1 VFRFF
6 PRHSDPRRAGRAR
19 AVIAGGAALIAAGS
33 ALAACSGA
41 ASSFPASAGS
51 PAVPYTTLPNR
62 TSGQVVTPPGAAEVG
77 VTVSPAALLIVRT
90 GSLTLQLRPGAAMR
104 VFDEVSGQVNALGG
118 FVSSSATAGA
128 TTASL
133 VLRVP
138 SDEFSK
144 LVDEISGD
152 GHLVS
157 EQLNGQD
164 VTGETINLRAQI
176 TNLTAEEQ
184 SLRTL
189 MSRAGSIPSILEVQN
204 QLFSVEGEI
213 EQLAAQE
220 SSLLNQATFA
230 TLNVA
235 LRAPLAHA
243 PRGQG
248 AIGRAVSIARRNT
261 VAAVRG
267 VVVALGW
274 AFPAAVVALLAGGV
288 LWIRRRRRESG
299 TGGASPAP
307 VGAP

>member
-1 VFRFF
+1 VFRFL
-6 PRHSDPRRAGRAR
+6 PRHADPRRAGRAR
-19 AVIAGGAALIAAGS
+19 AVIAGGGALIAAGS
-33 ALAACSGA
+33 TLAACSGA
-41 ASSFPASAGS
+41 ASSTGSFPRNLSA
-51 PAVPYTTLPNR
+51 PYTSMPNR
-62 TSGQVVTPPGAAEVG
+62 ALGKVVTPSGASEVG
-77 VTVSPAALLIVRT
+77 VTVSPAAPLIVRT
-90 GSLTLQLRPGAAMR
+90 GSLTLRLRPGSAMR
-104 VFDEVSGQVNALGG
+104 VFDEVSGQVNAFGG
-118 FVSSSATAGA
+118 FVSSSATTGA

-152 GHLVS
+152 GHILS

-164 VTGETINLRAQI
+164 VTGETVNLRAQI

-204 QLFSVEGEI
+204 QLFNVEGEI
-213 EQLAAQE
+213 EQLTAQD
-220 SSLLNQATFA
+220 SSLVNQATFA

-235 LRAPLAHA
+235 LTAPLVVA
-243 PRGQG
+243 PTGQG
-248 AIGRAVSIARRNT
+248 AIGRAVTVARRNT
-261 VAAVRG
+261 VLMVRG

-274 AFPAAVVALLAGGV
+274 AFPGAALALLAGGV
-288 LWIRRRRRESG
+288 LWVRRRRRTTG
-299 TGGASPAP
+299 TGDASPAP